1 MSRISGT
8 GTSRLVK
15 NPPFILRWVRDQA
28 QVWQTMEISFH
39 VEVVFIMKKLR
50 AVIATAFL
58 AAFMLVWPAAL
69 RAQDIYKDKT
79 LTFIVGYSPGG
90 TYDQYTRLIA
100 RHISKYLPGN
110 PTRIV
115 ENMPGAA
122 GIIAANH
129 LYNRAKPD
137 GLTIAAWAS
146 PLILQ
151 HIMGNEA
158 IKFDGRKVGWV
169 GIPGPYDTACHFNR
183 ESGIRSVDDWM
194 NAKRPMKIS
203 SIGPGTSLSDVP
215 KLLKA
220 ALNLPLEM
228 VEGYKGGAEARL
240 AVESGEV
247 DGLCASWQATK
258 VSWRGQMESGKIR
271 VVLQATL
278 KSHPDLK
285 NVPLAMSYAK
295 TDEARTLL
303 RVADSVHVYQFPYS
317 VAPGTPADR
326 LQTLQQAF
334 VKTLR
339 DRELVAEADKAQ
351 LEVQPIDGP
360 TTAKTF
366 ASLYELTPSLIGK
379 LKEILVP
386 KR

>member
-1 MSRISGT
+1 MTRRT
-8 GTSRLVK
+8 KRWLVL
-15 NPPFILRWVRDQA
+15 NLV
-28 QVWQTMEISFH
+28 
-39 VEVVFIMKKLR
+39 
-50 AVIATAFL
+50 
-58 AAFMLVWPAAL
+58 AAFAVSFAPAAG
-69 RAQDIYKDKT
+69 AQDTFKDKT

-115 ENMPGAA
+115 ENMPGAG
-122 GIIAANH
+122 GIITANH
-129 LYNRAKPD
+129 LYNRVKPD

-151 HIMGNEA
+151 HVMGNDA
-158 IKFDGRKVGWV
+158 IKIDGRKVGWV
-169 GIPGPYDTACHFNR
+169 GIPGPYDTACHFNQQ
-183 ESGIRSVDDWM
+183 SGIRTVDDWFA
-194 NAKRPMKIS
+194 AKRPIKIG

-228 VEGYKGGAEARL
+228 VEGYKGGADVRL

-258 VSWRGQMESGKIR
+258 VTWRSQMQAGKIH
-271 VVLQATL
+271 VVLQTTL

-285 NVPLAMSYAK
+285 KVPLAINYAK
-295 TDEARTLL
+295 TEAARTLL
-303 RVADSVHVYQFPYS
+303 RVADNVHAYQFPYS
-317 VAPGTPADR
+317 VPPGTPAER
-326 LQTLQQAF
+326 LKILQQAF

-339 DRELVAEADKAQ
+339 DRELTAEAKKAD
-351 LEVQPIDGP
+351 LEVAPIDGP

-366 ASLYELTPSLIGK
+366 AGLYELSPALIAQ
-379 LKEILVP
+379 LKEILIP

>member
-1 MSRISGT
+1 MT
-8 GTSRLVK
+8 EKVK
-15 NPPFILRWVRDQA
+15 VNCLCLLALMLGF
-28 QVWQTMEISFH
+28 
-39 VEVVFIMKKLR
+39 
-50 AVIATAFL
+50 ATAAPAQNFL
-58 AAFMLVWPAAL
+58 
-69 RAQDIYKDKT
+69 KDKT
-79 LTFIVGYSPGG
+79 LNFIVGYSPGG
-90 TYDQYTRLIA
+90 TYDQYTRLLA
-100 RHISKYLPGN
+100 RHIGKHVSGN

-115 ENMPGAA
+115 ENMPGAG

-129 LYNRAKPD
+129 LYNRVKPD

-151 HIMGNEA
+151 QIMGNDA
-158 IKFDGRKVGWV
+158 TKFDARKVGWV
-169 GIPGPYDTACHFNR
+169 GIPGPYDTACHFNQQ
-183 ESGIRSVDDWM
+183 SGIKTADDWFA
-194 NAKRPMKIS
+194 AKRPLKIA

-258 VSWRGQMESGKIR
+258 VSWRNQMETGKIH

-278 KSHPDLK
+278 KSHPELK
-285 NVPLAMSYAK
+285 KVPLAINYAK
-295 TDEARTLL
+295 TEEARSLL
-303 RVADSVHVYQFPYS
+303 RVADNIHVYQFPFS
-317 VAPGTPADR
+317 TAPGTPPDR
-326 LQTLQQAF
+326 LQVLQQAF
-334 VKTLR
+334 VKTLA
-339 DRELVAEADKAQ
+339 DPELLSEAKKAD
-351 LEVQPIDGP
+351 LEIAPIDGP

-366 ASLYELTPSLIGK
+366 SSLYELPPPLIAK
-379 LKEILVP
+379 LKELLIP

>member
-1 MSRISGT
+1 MINTLKRWLA
-8 GTSRLVK
+8 LVT
-15 NPPFILRWVRDQA
+15 A
-28 QVWQTMEISFH
+28 A
-39 VEVVFIMKKLR
+39 
-50 AVIATAFL
+50 AVLFGFAPWTA
-58 AAFMLVWPAAL
+58 
-69 RAQDIYKDKT
+69 AQDVYKDKT

-90 TYDQYTRLIA
+90 TYDQYTRMIA

-110 PTRIV
+110 PSRIV
-115 ENMPGAA
+115 ENMPGAG
-122 GIIAANH
+122 GIITANH

-137 GLTIAAWAS
+137 GLTVAAWAS

-151 HIMGNEA
+151 HVMGNDA
-158 IKFDGRKVGWV
+158 IKIDGRKVGWV
-169 GIPGPYDTACHFNR
+169 GIPGPYDTACHFNQA
-183 ESGIRSVDDWM
+183 SGIRTMEDWVSS
-194 NAKRPMKIS
+194 KRPMKIS

-258 VSWRGQMESGKIR
+258 VTWRSQMEAGKIR

-278 KSHPDLK
+278 RSHPDLK
-285 NVPLAMSYAK
+285 KVPLAINYAK
-295 TDEARTLL
+295 TEEARTLL
-303 RVADSVHVYQFPYS
+303 RVADNVHVYQFPYS
-317 VAPGTPADR
+317 VAPGTPPER
-326 LQTLQQAF
+326 LKILQDAF

-339 DRELVAEADKAQ
+339 DRDLLAEAKKSD
-351 LEVQPIDGP
+351 LEVAPIDGM

-366 ASLYELTPSLIGK
+366 AGLYELSPTLVAQ
-379 LKEILVP
+379 LKEILIP

>member
-1 MSRISGT
+1 MTDKFS
-8 GTSRLVK
+8 
-15 NPPFILRWVRDQA
+15 RWVVITIAAMQVLSFAAVGRGQDFKDQ
-28 QVWQTMEISFH
+28 
-39 VEVVFIMKKLR
+39 
-50 AVIATAFL
+50 
-58 AAFMLVWPAAL
+58 
-69 RAQDIYKDKT
+69 T

-100 RHISKYLPGN
+100 RHISKHLPGN
-110 PTRIV
+110 PARIV
-115 ENMPGAA
+115 ENMPGAG

-129 LYNRAKPD
+129 LYNRVKPD

-151 HIMGNEA
+151 HILGNEA
-158 IKFDGRKVGWV
+158 TKFDGRKVGWL
-169 GIPGPYDTACHFNR
+169 GIPGPYDTACHFN
-183 ESGIRSVDDWM
+183 EQSGIKSVDDWF
-194 NAKRPMKIS
+194 ASKRPMKIG

-220 ALNLPLEM
+220 ALGLPIDM
-228 VEGYKGGAEARL
+228 VEGYKGGAEVRL
-240 AVESGEV
+240 AVETGEV

-258 VSWRGQMESGKIR
+258 VTWRSQLDSGKIR

-285 NVPLAMSYAK
+285 KVPLAINYAK

-303 RVADSVHVYQFPYS
+303 KVADNVHVYQFPYS
-317 VAPGTPADR
+317 VVPNTPPAR
-326 LQTLQQAF
+326 LKALQQAF
-334 VKTLR
+334 VATLR
-339 DRELVAEADKAQ
+339 DRELVAEANKAH
-351 LEVQPIDGP
+351 LEVDPIDGP

-366 ASLYELTPSLIGK
+366 AGLYELPAPLIAK
-379 LKEILVP
+379 LKDLLIP

>member
-1 MSRISGT
+1 MTGKSMSSLL
-8 GTSRLVK
+8 SALALVGAV
-15 NPPFILRWVRDQA
+15 FGAVAQA
-28 QVWQTMEISFH
+28 QD
-39 VEVVFIMKKLR
+39 VFR
-50 AVIATAFL
+50 
-58 AAFMLVWPAAL
+58 
-69 RAQDIYKDKT
+69 DKT

-100 RHISKYLPGN
+100 RHISKYLPGS

-115 ENMPGAA
+115 ENMPGAG

-129 LYNRAKPD
+129 LYNRTKPD

-151 HIMGNEA
+151 QIMGNDA

-169 GIPGPYDTACHFNR
+169 GIPGPYDTACHFNK
-183 ESGIRSVDDWM
+183 ESGIRTMDDWLK
-194 NAKRPMKIS
+194 AKRPIKIG

-228 VEGYKGGAEARL
+228 VEGYKGGADARL
-240 AVESGEV
+240 AVENGEV

-258 VSWRGQMESGKIR
+258 VTWRSQMQSGKIN
-271 VVLQATL
+271 VVLQTTF

-285 NVPLAMSYAK
+285 KVPLAINYAK
-295 TDEARTLL
+295 TEEAKTLL
-303 RVADSVHVYQFPYS
+303 RVADNVHAYQFPYS
-317 VAPGTPADR
+317 VAPGTPPER
-326 LQTLQQAF
+326 LRLLQQAF
-334 VKTLR
+334 VRTLR
-339 DRELVAEADKAQ
+339 DRDLIAEANKSQ
-351 LEVQPIDGP
+351 LEVAPIDGP

-366 ASLYELTPSLIGK
+366 ASLYDLNPTLIAK
-379 LKEILVP
+379 LKEILLP

>member
-1 MSRISGT
+1 MIKRIKIL
-8 GTSRLVK
+8 LV
-15 NPPFILRWVRDQA
+15 IVVITAASAISLASTAQA
-28 QVWQTMEISFH
+28 QE
-39 VEVVFIMKKLR
+39 
-50 AVIATAFL
+50 FL
-58 AAFMLVWPAAL
+58 
-69 RAQDIYKDKT
+69 KDKT

-100 RHISKYLPGN
+100 RHINKHVSGN

-115 ENMPGAA
+115 ENMPGAG
-122 GIIAANH
+122 GIIVANH
-129 LYNRAKPD
+129 LYNRVKPD

-151 HIMGNEA
+151 HVMGNEA
-158 IKFDGRKVGWV
+158 TKFDGRKVGWV

-183 ESGIRSVDDWM
+183 ESGIRTVDDWF
-194 NAKRPMKIS
+194 ASKRPVKIA

-220 ALNLPLEM
+220 ALGLPLDM

-258 VSWRGQMESGKIR
+258 VTWRSQMESGKIR

-285 NVPLAMSYAK
+285 NVPLAINYAK

-303 RVADSVHVYQFPYS
+303 RVADNVHVYQFPYS
-317 VAPGTPADR
+317 VAPGTPPDR
-326 LQTLQQAF
+326 LQVLQQGF
-334 VKTLR
+334 IKTLR
-339 DRELVAEADKAQ
+339 DPELIAEAKKAD
-351 LEVQPIDGP
+351 LEVEPIDGP

-366 ASLYELTPSLIGK
+366 AGLYELNPSLVAK
-379 LKEILVP
+379 LKEILIP

>member
-1 MSRISGT
+1 MSY
-8 GTSRLVK
+8 TSFR
-15 NPPFILRWVRDQA
+15 
-28 QVWQTMEISFH
+28 
-39 VEVVFIMKKLR
+39 R
-50 AVIATAFL
+50 AVMMSAVFAITLTVQA
-58 AAFMLVWPAAL
+58 
-69 RAQDIYKDKT
+69 RAQDFFKDKT

-90 TYDQYTRLIA
+90 TYDQYTRLLA
-100 RHISKYLPGN
+100 RHIGKHVSGT
-110 PTRIV
+110 PTRVV
-115 ENMPGAA
+115 ENMPGAG

-129 LYNRAKPD
+129 LYNRVKPD
-137 GLTIAAWAS
+137 GLTVAAWAS

-151 HIMGNEA
+151 QIMGNEA
-158 IKFDGRKVGWV
+158 TKFDARKVGWL
-169 GIPGPYDTACHFNR
+169 GIPGPYDTACHFNQQ
-183 ESGIRSVDDWM
+183 SGIKTVDDWFA
-194 NAKRPMKIS
+194 AKRPLKIA

-258 VSWRGQMESGKIR
+258 VSWRSQMETGKIH

-278 KSHPDLK
+278 KSHPELK
-285 NVPLAMSYAK
+285 KVPLAINYAK
-295 TDEARTLL
+295 TEEARTML
-303 RVADSVHVYQFPYS
+303 RVADNVHVYQFPFS
-317 VAPGTPADR
+317 TAPGTAPDR
-326 LQTLQQAF
+326 LQVLQQAF

-339 DRELVAEADKAQ
+339 DPELITEAKKAD
-351 LEVQPIDGP
+351 LEIAPIDGP

-366 ASLYELTPSLIGK
+366 NGLYELGPTLIAR
-379 LKEILVP
+379 LKELLIP

>member
-1 MSRISGT
+1 MMRT
-8 GTSRLVK
+8 RLR
-15 NPPFILRWVRDQA
+15 FILAVLGAAVVVGFGAASA
-28 QVWQTMEISFH
+28 QEF
-39 VEVVFIMKKLR
+39 
-50 AVIATAFL
+50 
-58 AAFMLVWPAAL
+58 
-69 RAQDIYKDKT
+69 YKDKT

-100 RHISKYLPGN
+100 RHIGRHVPGN
-110 PTRIV
+110 PSRIV
-115 ENMPGAA
+115 ENMTGAG

-129 LYNRAKPD
+129 LYNRVKPD
-137 GLTIAAWAS
+137 GLTIGAWAA

-158 IKFDGRKVGWV
+158 TKFDGRKVGWV
-169 GIPGPYDTACHFNR
+169 GIPAPYDTACHFSR
-183 ESGIRSVDDWM
+183 ESGIRTMDDWLA
-194 NAKRPMKIS
+194 AKRPMKIG

-220 ALNLPLEM
+220 ALNLPLEV

-258 VSWRGQMESGKIR
+258 VTWRSQMQAGKIY

-278 KSHPDLK
+278 KPHPELK
-285 NVPLAMSYAK
+285 NIPLAINYAK

-303 RVADSVHVYQFPYS
+303 RVADNVHVYQFPYS
-317 VAPGTPADR
+317 APPGTPAER
-326 LQTLQQAF
+326 LQLLQHAF

-339 DRELVAEADKAQ
+339 DPDLLAEAKKAD
-351 LEVQPIDGP
+351 LEIEPIDGA

-366 ASLYELTPSLIGK
+366 AGLYELPPALIAK
-379 LKEILVP
+379 LKELLVP

>member
-1 MSRISGT
+1 MIY
-8 GTSRLVK
+8 TSFR
-15 NPPFILRWVRDQA
+15 
-28 QVWQTMEISFH
+28 
-39 VEVVFIMKKLR
+39 R
-50 AVIATAFL
+50 AVMMSAVFAITLTVQA
-58 AAFMLVWPAAL
+58 
-69 RAQDIYKDKT
+69 RAQDFFKDKT

-90 TYDQYTRLIA
+90 TYDQYTRLLA
-100 RHISKYLPGN
+100 RHIGKHVSGS
-110 PTRIV
+110 PTRVV
-115 ENMPGAA
+115 ENMPGAG

-129 LYNRAKPD
+129 LYNRVKPD
-137 GLTIAAWAS
+137 GLTVAAWAS

-151 HIMGNEA
+151 QIMGNEA
-158 IKFDGRKVGWV
+158 TKFDARKVGWL
-169 GIPGPYDTACHFNR
+169 GIPGPYDTACHFNQQ
-183 ESGIRSVDDWM
+183 SGIKTVDDWFA
-194 NAKRPMKIS
+194 AKRPLKIA

-258 VSWRGQMESGKIR
+258 VSWRSQMETGKIH

-278 KSHPDLK
+278 KSHPELK
-285 NVPLAMSYAK
+285 KVPLAINYAK
-295 TDEARTLL
+295 TEEARTFL
-303 RVADSVHVYQFPYS
+303 RVADNVHVYQFPFS
-317 VAPGTPADR
+317 TAPGTPPDR
-326 LQTLQQAF
+326 LQVLQQAF

-339 DRELVAEADKAQ
+339 DPELITEAKKAD
-351 LEVQPIDGP
+351 LEIAPIDGP

-366 ASLYELTPSLIGK
+366 NGLYELPPTLIAR
-379 LKEILVP
+379 LKELLIP

>member
-1 MSRISGT
+1 MMKQTKPIIAMVFAAAFVIVSG
-8 GTSRLVK
+8 
-15 NPPFILRWVRDQA
+15 
-28 QVWQTMEISFH
+28 
-39 VEVVFIMKKLR
+39 
-50 AVIATAFL
+50 ATAHG
-58 AAFMLVWPAAL
+58 
-69 RAQDIYKDKT
+69 QDIYKDKT

-100 RHISKYLPGN
+100 RHIGKYLPGN
-110 PTRIV
+110 PSAIV
-115 ENMPGAA
+115 ENMPGAG

-151 HIMGNEA
+151 QIMGNEA

-169 GIPGPYDTACHFNR
+169 GIPGPYDTACHFSR
-183 ESGIRSVDDWM
+183 ESGIRTVDDWFA
-194 NAKRPMKIS
+194 AKRPIKIS

-240 AVESGEV
+240 AVENNEV

-258 VSWRGQMESGKIR
+258 VSWRSQIESRKIR
-271 VVLQATL
+271 VVLQATQ

-285 NVPLAMSYAK
+285 DVPLAMNYAK
-295 TDEARTLL
+295 TEEARTLL
-303 RVADSVHVYQFPYS
+303 RVADNVHVYQFPYS
-317 VAPGTPADR
+317 VAPSTPPER
-326 LQTLQQAF
+326 LQVLQQAF

-339 DRELVAEADKAQ
+339 DRELMAEADKAQ
-351 LEVQPIDGP
+351 LEVDPIDGP
-360 TTAKTF
+360 TTTKTF
-366 ASLYELTPSLIGK
+366 ESLYELTPPLIAK
-379 LKEILVP
+379 LKGLLIP

>member
-1 MSRISGT
+1 MIKRI
-8 GTSRLVK
+8 R
-15 NPPFILRWVRDQA
+15 ILFTVITAAGAISLASTAPA
-28 QVWQTMEISFH
+28 QE
-39 VEVVFIMKKLR
+39 
-50 AVIATAFL
+50 FL
-58 AAFMLVWPAAL
+58 
-69 RAQDIYKDKT
+69 KDKT

-100 RHISKYLPGN
+100 RHINKHVSGN

-115 ENMPGAA
+115 ENMPGAG

-129 LYNRAKPD
+129 LYNRVKPD
-137 GLTIAAWAS
+137 GLTIVAWAS

-151 HIMGNEA
+151 HVMGNEA
-158 IKFDGRKVGWV
+158 TKFDGRKVGWV

-183 ESGIRSVDDWM
+183 ESGIRTVDDWF
-194 NAKRPMKIS
+194 ASKRPLKIA

-220 ALNLPLEM
+220 ALGLPLDM

-258 VSWRGQMESGKIR
+258 VSWRSQMQSGKIH

-285 NVPLAMSYAK
+285 SVPLAINYAK

-303 RVADSVHVYQFPYS
+303 RVADNVHVYQFPYS
-317 VAPGTPADR
+317 VAPGTPPER
-326 LQTLQQAF
+326 LQVLQQGF
-334 VKTLR
+334 IKTLR
-339 DRELVAEADKAQ
+339 DPELVAEAKKAD
-351 LEVQPIDGP
+351 LEVEPIDGP

-366 ASLYELTPSLIGK
+366 AGLYELNPSLIAK
-379 LKEILVP
+379 LKEILIP

>member
-1 MSRISGT
+1 MMRT
-8 GTSRLVK
+8 RLR
-15 NPPFILRWVRDQA
+15 FILPVLGAAVVVGFGAASA
-28 QVWQTMEISFH
+28 QEF
-39 VEVVFIMKKLR
+39 
-50 AVIATAFL
+50 
-58 AAFMLVWPAAL
+58 
-69 RAQDIYKDKT
+69 YKDKT

-100 RHISKYLPGN
+100 RHIGRHVPGN
-110 PTRIV
+110 PSRIV
-115 ENMPGAA
+115 ENMTGAG

-129 LYNRAKPD
+129 LYNRVKPD
-137 GLTIAAWAS
+137 GLTIGAWAA

-158 IKFDGRKVGWV
+158 TKFDGRKVGWV
-169 GIPGPYDTACHFNR
+169 GIPAPYDTACHFSR
-183 ESGIRSVDDWM
+183 ESGIRTMDDWLA
-194 NAKRPMKIS
+194 AKRPMKIG

-220 ALNLPLEM
+220 ALNLPLEV

-258 VSWRGQMESGKIR
+258 VTWRSQMQAGKIY

-278 KSHPDLK
+278 KPHLELK
-285 NVPLAMSYAK
+285 NIPLAINYAK

-303 RVADSVHVYQFPYS
+303 RVADNVHVYQFPYS
-317 VAPGTPADR
+317 VPPGTPAER
-326 LQTLQQAF
+326 LQLLQQAF

-339 DRELVAEADKAQ
+339 DPDLLAEAKKAD
-351 LEVQPIDGP
+351 LEIEPIDGA

-366 ASLYELTPSLIGK
+366 AGLYELPPSLIAK
-379 LKEILVP
+379 LKELLVP

>member
-1 MSRISGT
+1 MRI
-8 GTSRLVK
+8 RLLFVI
-15 NPPFILRWVRDQA
+15 F
-28 QVWQTMEISFH
+28 
-39 VEVVFIMKKLR
+39 
-50 AVIATAFL
+50 VIATTVDFG
-58 AAFMLVWPAAL
+58 FN
-69 RAQDIYKDKT
+69 AQAQEFYKDKT

-100 RHISKYLPGN
+100 RHIGRHLPGN
-110 PTRIV
+110 PGRIV
-115 ENMPGAA
+115 ENMTGAG

-129 LYNRAKPD
+129 LYNRVKPD
-137 GLTIAAWAS
+137 GLTIGAWAS

-158 IKFDGRKVGWV
+158 TKFDGRKVGWV

-183 ESGIRSVDDWM
+183 ESGILTMDDWLA
-194 NAKRPMKIS
+194 AKRPMKIG

-258 VSWRGQMESGKIR
+258 VTWRSQMQAGKIH

-278 KSHPDLK
+278 KSHSELK
-285 NVPLAMSYAK
+285 NVPLAINYAK

-303 RVADSVHVYQFPYS
+303 RVADNVHVYQFPYS
-317 VAPGTPADR
+317 VTPGTPPER
-326 LQTLQQAF
+326 LQLLQQAF

-339 DRELVAEADKAQ
+339 DPDLLAEAKKAD
-351 LEVQPIDGP
+351 LEIEPIDGP

-366 ASLYELTPSLIGK
+366 AGLYELNPSLIAK
-379 LKEILVP
+379 LKELLVP

>member
-1 MSRISGT
+1 MINTPKRWFTVATAAAVLIGFASGT
-8 GTSRLVK
+8 
-15 NPPFILRWVRDQA
+15 
-28 QVWQTMEISFH
+28 
-39 VEVVFIMKKLR
+39 
-50 AVIATAFL
+50 
-58 AAFMLVWPAAL
+58 

-110 PTRIV
+110 PSRIV
-115 ENMPGAA
+115 ENMPGAG
-122 GIIAANH
+122 GIITANH
-129 LYNRAKPD
+129 LYNRVKPD
-137 GLTIAAWAS
+137 GLTVAAWAS

-151 HIMGNEA
+151 HVMGNDA
-158 IKFDGRKVGWV
+158 IKIDGRKVGWV
-169 GIPGPYDTACHFNR
+169 GIPSPYDTACHFNAQ
-183 ESGIRSVDDWM
+183 SGIKTVDDWFA
-194 NAKRPMKIS
+194 AKRPMKIG

-258 VSWRGQMESGKIR
+258 VTWRSHMEAGKIR

-278 KSHPDLK
+278 RSHPELK
-285 NVPLAMSYAK
+285 KVPLAINYAK
-295 TDEARTLL
+295 TEEGRTLL
-303 RVADSVHVYQFPYS
+303 RVADNVHVYQFPYS
-317 VAPGTPADR
+317 VAPGTSPQR
-326 LQTLQQAF
+326 LQILQQAF

-339 DRELVAEADKAQ
+339 DRDLLAEAKKSD
-351 LEVQPIDGP
+351 LEIGPIDGP

-366 ASLYELTPSLIGK
+366 AGLYELNPTLVNQ
-379 LKEILVP
+379 LKEILIP

>member
-1 MSRISGT
+1 MIHTSFRHAVVISAVFAIT
-8 GTSRLVK
+8 LTT
-15 NPPFILRWVRDQA
+15 QA
-28 QVWQTMEISFH
+28 H
-39 VEVVFIMKKLR
+39 
-50 AVIATAFL
+50 
-58 AAFMLVWPAAL
+58 
-69 RAQDIYKDKT
+69 AQDFLRDKT

-90 TYDQYTRLIA
+90 TYDQYTRLLA
-100 RHISKYLPGN
+100 RHIGKHVSGN
-110 PTRIV
+110 PTRVV
-115 ENMPGAA
+115 ENMPGAG

-129 LYNRAKPD
+129 LYNRVKPD

-151 HIMGNEA
+151 QIMGNEA
-158 IKFDGRKVGWV
+158 TKFDARKVGWL
-169 GIPGPYDTACHFNR
+169 GIPGPYDTACHFNQQ
-183 ESGIRSVDDWM
+183 SGIKSVDDWFA
-194 NAKRPMKIS
+194 AKRPLKIA

-258 VSWRGQMESGKIR
+258 VSWRNQMETGKIH

-278 KSHPDLK
+278 KSHPELK
-285 NVPLAMSYAK
+285 KVPLAINYAK
-295 TDEARTLL
+295 TEEARTLL
-303 RVADSVHVYQFPYS
+303 RVADNVHVYQFPFS
-317 VAPGTPADR
+317 TAPGTLPDR
-326 LQTLQQAF
+326 LQVLQQAF
-334 VKTLR
+334 VQTLR
-339 DRELVAEADKAQ
+339 DSELISEAKKAD
-351 LEVQPIDGP
+351 LEIAPIDGP

-366 ASLYELTPSLIGK
+366 NSLYDLPPPLIAK
-379 LKEILVP
+379 LKELLVP

>member
-1 MSRISGT
+1 MIERI
-8 GTSRLVK
+8 R
-15 NPPFILRWVRDQA
+15 ILFTVITATAAIGFASTAQA
-28 QVWQTMEISFH
+28 QE
-39 VEVVFIMKKLR
+39 
-50 AVIATAFL
+50 FL
-58 AAFMLVWPAAL
+58 
-69 RAQDIYKDKT
+69 KDKT

-100 RHISKYLPGN
+100 RHINKHVSGN
-110 PTRIV
+110 PTRVV
-115 ENMPGAA
+115 ENMPGAG

-129 LYNRAKPD
+129 LYNRVKPD

-151 HIMGNEA
+151 HVMGNEA
-158 IKFDGRKVGWV
+158 TKFDGRKVGWV
-169 GIPGPYDTACHFNR
+169 GIPGPYDTACHFNN
-183 ESGIRSVDDWM
+183 ESGIRTVDDWFGF
-194 NAKRPMKIS
+194 KRPVKIA

-220 ALNLPLEM
+220 ALGLPLDM

-258 VSWRGQMESGKIR
+258 VSWRSQMQSGKIH

-285 NVPLAMSYAK
+285 KVPLAINYAK

-303 RVADSVHVYQFPYS
+303 RVADNVHVYQFPYS
-317 VAPGTPADR
+317 VPPGTPPER
-326 LQTLQQAF
+326 LQVLQQGF
-334 VKTLR
+334 IKTLR
-339 DRELVAEADKAQ
+339 DPELIAEAKKAD
-351 LEVQPIDGP
+351 LEVEPIDGP

-366 ASLYELTPSLIGK
+366 AGLYELSPSLIAK
-379 LKEILVP
+379 LKDILIP
-386 KR
+386 KK

>member
-1 MSRISGT
+1 MIKRI
-8 GTSRLVK
+8 R
-15 NPPFILRWVRDQA
+15 ILFTIITATAAISLASTAQA
-28 QVWQTMEISFH
+28 QE
-39 VEVVFIMKKLR
+39 
-50 AVIATAFL
+50 FL
-58 AAFMLVWPAAL
+58 
-69 RAQDIYKDKT
+69 KDKT

-100 RHISKYLPGN
+100 RHINKHVSGN

-115 ENMPGAA
+115 ENMPGAG

-129 LYNRAKPD
+129 LYNRVKPD

-151 HIMGNEA
+151 HVMGNEA
-158 IKFDGRKVGWV
+158 TKFDGRKVGWV

-183 ESGIRSVDDWM
+183 ESGIRTVDDWF
-194 NAKRPMKIS
+194 ASKRPVKIA

-220 ALNLPLEM
+220 ALGLPLDM

-258 VSWRGQMESGKIR
+258 VTWRSQMESGKIR

-285 NVPLAMSYAK
+285 NVPLAINYAK

-303 RVADSVHVYQFPYS
+303 RVADNVHVYQFPYS
-317 VAPGTPADR
+317 VAPGTPPDR
-326 LQTLQQAF
+326 LQVLQQGF
-334 VKTLR
+334 IKTLR
-339 DRELVAEADKAQ
+339 DPELIAEAKKAD
-351 LEVQPIDGP
+351 LEVEPIDGP

-366 ASLYELTPSLIGK
+366 AGLYELNPSLVAK
-379 LKEILVP
+379 LKEILIP

>member
-1 MSRISGT
+1 MITRI
-8 GTSRLVK
+8 R
-15 NPPFILRWVRDQA
+15 ILFTIITAAFAISLASTAQA
-28 QVWQTMEISFH
+28 QE
-39 VEVVFIMKKLR
+39 
-50 AVIATAFL
+50 FL
-58 AAFMLVWPAAL
+58 
-69 RAQDIYKDKT
+69 KDKT

-100 RHISKYLPGN
+100 RHINKHVSGN

-115 ENMPGAA
+115 ENMPGAG

-129 LYNRAKPD
+129 LYNRVKPD

-151 HIMGNEA
+151 HVMGNEA
-158 IKFDGRKVGWV
+158 TKFDGRKVGWV

-183 ESGIRSVDDWM
+183 ESGIKTVDDWFDS
-194 NAKRPMKIS
+194 KRPVKIA

-220 ALNLPLEM
+220 ALGLPLDM

-258 VSWRGQMESGKIR
+258 VSWRSQMESGKVR

-285 NVPLAMSYAK
+285 SVPLAINYAK

-303 RVADSVHVYQFPYS
+303 RVADNVHVYQFPYS
-317 VAPGTPADR
+317 VAPGTPPDR
-326 LQTLQQAF
+326 LQVLQQGF
-334 VKTLR
+334 IKTLR
-339 DRELVAEADKAQ
+339 DPELIAEAKKAD
-351 LEVQPIDGP
+351 LEVEPIDGP

-366 ASLYELTPSLIGK
+366 AGLYELNPSLIAK
-379 LKEILVP
+379 LKEILIP

>member
-1 MSRISGT
+1 MIKRI
-8 GTSRLVK
+8 R
-15 NPPFILRWVRDQA
+15 ILFTIITAAAAISLASTAQA
-28 QVWQTMEISFH
+28 QE
-39 VEVVFIMKKLR
+39 
-50 AVIATAFL
+50 FL
-58 AAFMLVWPAAL
+58 
-69 RAQDIYKDKT
+69 KDKT

-100 RHISKYLPGN
+100 RHINKHVSGN

-115 ENMPGAA
+115 ENMPGAG

-129 LYNRAKPD
+129 LYNRVKPD

-151 HIMGNEA
+151 HVMGNEA
-158 IKFDGRKVGWV
+158 TKFDGRKVGWV

-183 ESGIRSVDDWM
+183 ESGIRTVDDWF
-194 NAKRPMKIS
+194 ASKRPVKIA

-220 ALNLPLEM
+220 ALGLPLDM

-258 VSWRGQMESGKIR
+258 VSWRSQMQSGKIH
-271 VVLQATL
+271 VVLQATF

-285 NVPLAMSYAK
+285 NVPLAINYAK

-303 RVADSVHVYQFPYS
+303 RVADNVHVYQFPYS
-317 VAPGTPADR
+317 VAPGTPPDR
-326 LQTLQQAF
+326 LQVLQQGF
-334 VKTLR
+334 IKTLR
-339 DRELVAEADKAQ
+339 DPELMAEAKKAD
-351 LEVQPIDGP
+351 LEVEPIDGP

-366 ASLYELTPSLIGK
+366 AGLYELNPSLIAK
-379 LKEILVP
+379 LKEILIP

>member
-1 MSRISGT
+1 MVKRTNRLFASG
-8 GTSRLVK
+8 LVAA
-15 NPPFILRWVRDQA
+15 FV
-28 QVWQTMEISFH
+28 VSFG
-39 VEVVFIMKKLR
+39 
-50 AVIATAFL
+50 ATARGQEF
-58 AAFMLVWPAAL
+58 
-69 RAQDIYKDKT
+69 YKDKT
-79 LTFIVGYSPGG
+79 ITFIVGYSPGG

-100 RHISKYLPGN
+100 RHIGKYIAGN
-110 PTRIV
+110 PNAIV
-115 ENMPGAA
+115 ENMPGAG

-137 GLTIAAWAS
+137 GLTVAAWAA
-146 PLILQ
+146 PLLLQ

-158 IKFDGRKVGWV
+158 TKFDGRKVGWV
-169 GIPGPYDTACHFNR
+169 GIPAPYDTACHFSR
-183 ESGIRSVDDWM
+183 ESGVKTMEDWFA
-194 NAKRPMKIS
+194 AKRPMKIS

-215 KLLKA
+215 KLLRA
-220 ALNLPLEM
+220 ALGLPLEL

-240 AVESGEV
+240 AVENGEV

-258 VSWRGQMESGKIR
+258 VSWRSQMESGKIR

-285 NVPLAMSYAK
+285 EVPLANNYAK

-303 RVADSVHVYQFPYS
+303 KVADNVHVYQFPYS
-317 VAPGTPADR
+317 TPPAIPADR
-326 LQTLQQAF
+326 LQILQQGF
-334 VKTLR
+334 VKALR
-339 DRELVAEADKAQ
+339 DPELVAEARKAQ
-351 LEVQPIDGP
+351 LEVEPVDGP

-366 ASLYELTPSLIGK
+366 AGLYELNPSLIAK

>member
-1 MSRISGT
+1 MITRNKIQ
-8 GTSRLVK
+8 
-15 NPPFILRWVRDQA
+15 FIFFLIAIVSHIASVQA
-28 QVWQTMEISFH
+28 DD
-39 VEVVFIMKKLR
+39 
-50 AVIATAFL
+50 FL
-58 AAFMLVWPAAL
+58 
-69 RAQDIYKDKT
+69 KDKT

-100 RHISKYLPGN
+100 RHINKHVPGN

-115 ENMPGAA
+115 ENMPGAG

-129 LYNRAKPD
+129 LYNRVKPD

-151 HIMGNEA
+151 HVMGNEA
-158 IKFDGRKVGWV
+158 TKFDGRKVGWI

-183 ESGIRSVDDWM
+183 ESGIATVDDWFA
-194 NAKRPMKIS
+194 AKRPLKIA

-215 KLLKA
+215 KLLKV
-220 ALNLPLEM
+220 ALGLPLDM

-258 VSWRGQMESGKIR
+258 VSWRSQMDSGKIR

-285 NVPLAMSYAK
+285 NVPLAISYAK

-303 RVADSVHVYQFPYS
+303 RVADNVHVYQFPYS
-317 VAPGTPADR
+317 VAPGTPPDR
-326 LQTLQQAF
+326 LQVLQEGF

-339 DRELVAEADKAQ
+339 DPELLAEAKKAD
-351 LEVQPIDGP
+351 LEIAPIDGV

-366 ASLYELTPSLIGK
+366 AGLYELSPSLVAK
-379 LKEILVP
+379 LKAILIP

>member
-1 MSRISGT
+1 MMGKSMSSMLGALA
-8 GTSRLVK
+8 LVGAA
-15 NPPFILRWVRDQA
+15 FGAGAQA
-28 QVWQTMEISFH
+28 QD
-39 VEVVFIMKKLR
+39 VF
-50 AVIATAFL
+50 
-58 AAFMLVWPAAL
+58 
-69 RAQDIYKDKT
+69 KDKT

-115 ENMPGAA
+115 ENMPGAG

-129 LYNRAKPD
+129 LYNRTKPD

-169 GIPGPYDTACHFNR
+169 GIPAPYDTACHFNK
-183 ESGIRSVDDWM
+183 ESGIRSMEDWI
-194 NAKRPMKIS
+194 NAKRPIKIG

-240 AVESGEV
+240 AVENGEV

-258 VSWRGQMESGKIR
+258 VTWRSQMASGKIN
-271 VVLQATL
+271 VVLQTTF

-285 NVPLAMSYAK
+285 KVPLAINYAK
-295 TDEARTLL
+295 TEDAKTLL
-303 RVADSVHVYQFPYS
+303 RVADNVHVYQFPYS
-317 VAPGTPADR
+317 VAPGTPPER
-326 LQTLQQAF
+326 LRLLQQAF
-334 VKTLR
+334 VRTLR
-339 DRELVAEADKAQ
+339 DRDLIAEANKAQ
-351 LEVQPIDGP
+351 LEVAAIDGP

-366 ASLYELTPSLIGK
+366 AGLYELNPALIAK
-379 LKEILVP
+379 LKEILLP